1 MIKIFDDDEKGPPIF
16 IHKTLLFNYLDN
28 PIGLDWMTIR
38 NTSQKQ
44 LCLPLS
50 RRECVL
56 LARILYGQSLWQ
68 PDEDT
73 TPDDDLQSFDSLY
86 MIFEGRLHSHAG
98 MNASL
103 DAIRAILCRKDKIP
117 ENPLGCLFGNELP
130 DSVGTWPMIKDLL
143 IYSDCATDGRSLSW
157 IEEYLL
163 GTRSE
168 VASRMCY
175 EFLKEA
181 RTASPGD
188 LKDPMQ
194 RCAYHKHRDGC
205 KLCCE
210 AIST

>member
-28 PIGLDWMTIR
+28 PIGLDWMTIC

-130 DSVGTWPMIKDLL
+130 DSVGTWPMIKTC
-143 IYSDCATDGRSLSW
+143 SSTATALQMAG
-157 IEEYLL
+157 
-163 GTRSE
+163 
-168 VASRMCY
+168 V
-175 EFLKEA
+175 
-181 RTASPGD
+181 
-188 LKDPMQ
+188 
-194 RCAYHKHRDGC
+194 
-205 KLCCE
+205 
-210 AIST
+210 